1 MIPPMHDRDAAW
13 QRPHPKL
20 IRLWRLQVLLGA
32 LVIAAAV
39 AVPAGLAAVREGGL
53 DVPAAAARTALV
65 ALGTALLVGLPLLW
79 RVQSAVQAYR
89 WQRRPGEGVVVVRGA
104 WWQRETWVPISRLQ
118 HLDIQ
123 RGPLERWMGLAT
135 LELYT
140 AGSHDHKTRLP
151 GLEPAQAQAV
161 RDELLAE
168 LQRNA
173 PPAAGVSPTVPT
185 EPAPDAGAA

>member
-1 MIPPMHDRDAAW
+1 MHDLDAAW

-32 LVIAAAV
+32 LVVAAAV
-39 AVPAGLAAVREGGL
+39 AVPAGLAAVRDGGL

-79 RVQSAVQAYR
+79 RVQSAVRAYR

-123 RGPLERWMGLAT
+123 RGPLERGMGLAT

-140 AGSHDHKTRLP
+140 AGSHDYKVRLP
-151 GLEPAQAQAV
+151 GLEPAQAQAM
-161 RDELLAE
+161 RDALLAE

-173 PPAAGVSPTVPT
+173 PPAPD
-185 EPAPDAGAA
+185 PAPSLLTQPTSGAGAV